1 MAKKRKVV
9 IGLLGRLSLEFMGC
23 GKKNQLPKQT
33 QGKQPLK
40 PQSRNLMQIR
50 ISLLTLV
57 IQTLELGRGFM
68 EKINF
73 KEVSKDD
80 SVLKNPAQQVASNED
95 GVTFLSKNTSG
106 LGYFSFDTKS
116 EAESKG

>member
-9 IGLLGRLSLEFMGC
+9 IRLLGRLSLEFMGC
-23 GKKNQLPKQT
+23 GEKNQLPKQT

-57 IQTLELGRGFM
+57 IQTLELGKASWR
-68 EKINF
+68 KLIS
-73 KEVSKDD
+73 KKLVKTIVS
-80 SVLKNPAQQVASNED
+80 
-95 GVTFLSKNTSG
+95 
-106 LGYFSFDTKS
+106 
-116 EAESKG
+116 

>member
-23 GKKNQLPKQT
+23 GEKKYQPPKQT

-57 IQTLELGRGFM
+57 IQTLELGKALWR
-68 EKINF
+68 KLIS
-73 KEVSKDD
+73 KKLVKTIVS
-80 SVLKNPAQQVASNED
+80 
-95 GVTFLSKNTSG
+95 
-106 LGYFSFDTKS
+106 
-116 EAESKG
+116 

>member
-23 GKKNQLPKQT
+23 GEKKNQPPKQT

-57 IQTLELGRGFM
+57 IQTLELGKASWR
-68 EKINF
+68 KLIS
-73 KEVSKDD
+73 KKLVKTIVS
-80 SVLKNPAQQVASNED
+80 
-95 GVTFLSKNTSG
+95 
-106 LGYFSFDTKS
+106 
-116 EAESKG
+116 